1 MARILFCCINGV
13 GLGHVTRVLAI
24 ARQVRRLDP
33 DSELLVLTSSE
44 NAGILWN
51 EGIASIKVPSY
62 QAWERDRRLPAP
74 QLANALTAQ
83 TVATFRPHAVVV
95 EAHTVGTYSELLSP
109 VLNVGRRIFVFDMQP
124 QFFEVGDYRA
134 GLAIYQRIIVPY
146 REDEKDSI
154 GVTFGDNAEW
164 VGDILVRSAD
174 EILPRETARRRLRLG
189 MDDLV
194 FYVGLGGG
202 GLAKNEQVLTW
213 VLEALAAAFV
223 HTYLMLPLDH
233 QQ

>member
-24 ARQVRRLDP
+24 ARQVRRLAP

-83 TVATFRPHAVVV
+83 TVATFRR
-95 EAHTVGTYSELLSP
+95 SE
-109 VLNVGRRIFVFDMQP
+109 
-124 QFFEVGDYRA
+124 E
-134 GLAIYQRIIVPY
+134 
-146 REDEKDSI
+146 
-154 GVTFGDNAEW
+154 
-164 VGDILVRSAD
+164 
-174 EILPRETARRRLRLG
+174 RL
-189 MDDLV
+189 
-194 FYVGLGGG
+194 
-202 GLAKNEQVLTW
+202 
-213 VLEALAAAFV
+213 
-223 HTYLMLPLDH
+223 
-233 QQ
+233 